1 MRIAHVTDC
10 HLAPPGQLL
19 FGLDTYARLDAVLQ
33 RIEADYGDVDVC
45 VLTGDLTD
53 TGDPAAYEWLRERLS
68 SLPVPTR
75 LLLGNHDDRANFVSV
90 FKDDPVLGGRF
101 AQSFEDIGDR
111 RLVYLD
117 TLNPGLP
124 EGTLCPERLD
134 WLRETLAAS
143 GDRDVIVFAHYPFRS
158 FGVPHFD
165 GMLLSN
171 PDDVMPLLKA
181 HGRVRHIF
189 CGHAHV
195 SASGHWEGLPFTISA
210 GTAHHILPNPVDRTA
225 SFVERPPQFD
235 VATFDSD
242 RAFVHRIV
250 VDDAAVVACS
260 PGVLQ

>member
-33 RIEADYGDVDVC
+33 RIEADYGDVDLC

-53 TGDPAAYEWLRERLS
+53 TGDPAAYEWLRERLV
-68 SLPVPTR
+68 SLPVPVR
-75 LLLGNHDDRANFVSV
+75 LLLGNHDNRTSFLGV
-90 FKDDPVLGGRF
+90 FKDDPVVGKHF
-101 AQSFEDIGDR
+101 VQSFEDIGDT

-124 EGTLCPERLD
+124 EGTLCAERLD
-134 WLRETLAAS
+134 WLRDTLAS
-143 GDRDVIVFAHYPFRS
+143 GRDRDLIVFTHYPFLP

-171 PDDVMPLLKA
+171 PGDVLPLLLE

-195 SASGHWEGLPFTISA
+195 SASGHWQGLPFTISA
-210 GTAHHILPNPVDRTA
+210 GTAHHILPNPVGRTA
-225 SFVERPPQFD
+225 TFVERAPQFD
-235 VATFDSD
+235 VATVEDD
-242 RAFVHRIV
+242 RVFMHRVV
-250 VDDAAVVACS
+250 VDDAPVIARS
-260 PGVLQ
+260 PGVLP